1 MKGNSKR
8 TLVLSKNDI
17 QEIILHNGLNRIMDM
32 TIERLESAIL
42 SFSENETDIPSRAG
56 FHYEL
61 PQSGL
66 VEWMPLY
73 QKGHQ
78 VMIKVVGYH
87 PANPETYGFPTI
99 VSTMY
104 AYDTNTGHLMGIT
117 DGVILTALRTG
128 AASAIASKY
137 LANPDSKVMGM
148 IGCGAQAVTQLHAL
162 SRLFKIERVL
172 IFDTDHDAMHS
183 FNERC
188 ETLDLGINAE
198 LSDIET
204 IVKEAEILCTATSID
219 VGSGPLFDRLTTRS
233 YLHIN
238 AVGSDFP
245 GKVELPKSL
254 LMESFV
260 CPDFIDQALKE
271 GECQQLEQADIGP
284 SIIEVVK
291 SPADFTHVKNQRSV
305 FDSTGWALEDQ
316 VVMELFLDLG
326 KKLGLGVEIEI
337 ESLSED
343 AKNPYHFLN
352 KEILKS
358 LS

>member
-1 MKGNSKR
+1 MKGNSKT

-17 QEIILHNGLNRIMDM
+17 HEIILDHGLNRIMDM
-32 TIERLESAIL
+32 TIERLESAII
-42 SFSENETDIPSRAG
+42 SFSDYETDIPSRAG
-56 FHYEL
+56 FHYES

-78 VMIKVVGYH
+78 VMIKIVGYH
-87 PANPETYGFPTI
+87 PANPGTYGFPTI

-104 AYDTNTGHLMGIT
+104 AYDTNTGHLIGIT

-128 AASAIASKY
+128 AASALASKY
-137 LANPDSKVMGM
+137 LANPDSKILGL
-148 IGCGAQAVTQLHAL
+148 IGCGAQSVTQLHAL
-162 SRLFKIERVL
+162 SRIYAFERVL
-172 IFDTDHDAMHS
+172 IYDTHHEAMHS
-183 FNERC
+183 FNDRC
-188 ETLDLGINAE
+188 EALDLHINAE
-198 LSDIET
+198 FSDIKT
-204 IVKEAEILCTATSID
+204 IVQDAEILCTATSID
-219 VGSGPLFDRLTTRS
+219 VGSGPLFDDLTTRS
-233 YLHIN
+233 YLHVN

-254 LMESFV
+254 LIESFV
-260 CPDFIDQALKE
+260 CPDFIDQAIKE
-271 GECQQLEQADIGP
+271 GECQQLDEAEIGP
-284 SIIEVVK
+284 SITEIVK
-291 SPADFTHVKNQRSV
+291 SPTDFKHVKNQRSV

-316 VVMELFLDLG
+316 VVMELFLELG
-326 KKLGLGVEIEI
+326 KKLGLGLEIEI